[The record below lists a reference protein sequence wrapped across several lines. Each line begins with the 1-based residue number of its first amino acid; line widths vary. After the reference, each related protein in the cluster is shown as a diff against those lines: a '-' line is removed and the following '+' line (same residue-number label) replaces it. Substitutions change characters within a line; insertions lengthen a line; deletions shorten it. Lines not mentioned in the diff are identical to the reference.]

1 MCVHLFGHVL
11 KMCQNDNKFS
21 IEVNDHLEGNEEQRF
36 VGEICTSQ
44 CPHTI

>member
-1 MCVHLFGHVL
+1 MCVHLFGHVF

-21 IEVNDHLEGNEEQRF
+21 IEVNDHLEGNEEQRL